1 MPVIKQHYIPQFII
15 RNFADE
21 NELLTILDKQSFP
34 VRSIISK
41 SSAILFENDIY
52 ETRNLDGTYFDRNI
66 IENKFAQIEGY
77 ISNILRAV
85 SKNLFNRRRLSSNE
99 EAAFAL
105 FIALQLVRLPWIREI
120 IENSPKA
127 ESTSASDKDLFDKA
141 IYRMMLF
148 SRKNGFDFLKA
159 NGLDLSEEA
168 KDELKGE
175 SLSEYIASFIL
186 SECAIYV
193 LVAPCNSS
201 YILTDMPILID
212 QFSDAKYIFPVAPQ
226 IAICCCL
233 FDKASKSEL
242 GGFIKAEKEWIEK
255 INTLLFD
262 KSKRWIICNKNDCPQ
277 ISNRLKTRSY
287 NDKT

>member
-15 RNFADE
+15 RNFSDD
-21 NELLTILDKQSFP
+21 NELLTIIDKQSIP
-34 VRSIISK
+34 ARSITSK
-41 SSAILFENDIY
+41 SSAILFENNMY
-52 ETRNLDGTYFDRNI
+52 ETRNLDGTYFDRNV
-66 IENKFAQIEGY
+66 IENKFAQIEGH
-77 ISNILRAV
+77 ISNVLQIV
-85 SKNLFNRRRLSSNE
+85 GKNLLDRQMLSSDE

-120 IENSPKA
+120 IENSPKS
-127 ESTSASDKDLFDKA
+127 ESTSTSDKDLFDKA

-148 SRKNGFDFLKA
+148 SRENGFDFLKA
-159 NGLDLSEEA
+159 NGFDLSEEA

-175 SLSEYIASFIL
+175 SLLEYIASFIL

-193 LVAPCNSS
+193 LVAPSNIS
-201 YILTDMPILID
+201 YVLSDMPILID

-226 IAICCCL
+226 IAVCCCL
-233 FDKASKSEL
+233 FNNASKSEF
-242 GGFIKAEKEWIEK
+242 GGFIKAQKEWIEK
-255 INTLLFD
+255 INTLLCD

-277 ISNRLKTRSY
+277 ILTRLKMRSL